1 MSDLYQHI
9 LVALDLDEEH
19 TRVLDKAVALARC
32 HHAKLSV
39 IHVDI
44 NLQDLYTEMIA
55 LDIDTMQDKVL
66 ADANARLDKALAGTD
81 YPIEKRLVICGDLCS
96 KVNEAVSEYGIDLLV
111 CGHRQTFWSLLTSS
125 ARQLMNSVSCDLLVM
140 PLPE

>member
-44 NLQDLYTEMIA
+44 NLQDVITSYSIHYTKLYDGRRRDLDQYDDDYFHLVLWDPEA
-55 LDIDTMQDKVL
+55 LEIVGAYRFIPTAGQLAGKGVGGLYSHSLFDFTPAMTQVL
-66 ADANARLDKALAGTD
+66 AQ
-81 YPIEKRLVICGDLCS
+81 
-96 KVNEAVSEYGIDLLV
+96 GIV
-111 CGHRQTFWSLLTSS
+111 
-125 ARQLMNSVSCDLLVM
+125 
-140 PLPE
+140 